1 MRLLI
6 AAGVGMITVD
16 DWGADMFGLSIMV
29 ACASIASATVCF
41 SAARLGL
48 IWPAPVRST
57 DQGRGLHF
65 FSAAGHTLRHLVS
78 AHSAAVRGEY
88 GVVGWDA

>member
-1 MRLLI
+1 MFLP
-6 AAGVGMITVD
+6 VD
-16 DWGADMFGLSIMV
+16 RA
-29 ACASIASATVCF
+29 
-41 SAARLGL
+41 
-48 IWPAPVRST
+48 VRST

-65 FSAAGHTLRHLVS
+65 FSAAGHTLRHFVS